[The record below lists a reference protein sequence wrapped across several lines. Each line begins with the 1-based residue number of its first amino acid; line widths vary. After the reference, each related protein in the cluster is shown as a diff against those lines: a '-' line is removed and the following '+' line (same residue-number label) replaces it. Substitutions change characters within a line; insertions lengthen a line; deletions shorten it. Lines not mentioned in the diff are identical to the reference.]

1 MLSCHQPWGGTPA
14 LLKVLEGNNAI
25 LTQVSRVIING
36 FGSPTVLVSC
46 RGQPIQIREESDGT
60 GKA

>member
-14 LLKVLEGNNAI
+14 LLKVLEGNNVI
-25 LTQVSRVIING
+25 LTQVSRVITNG

-46 RGQPIQIREESDGT
+46 RGQPI
-60 GKA
+60 